1 MTDDATQEPSDA
13 REDEGPGC
21 MPAILA
27 SMVLMGIVGF
37 LTCGVMTWLIFE
49 KQDELA
55 LRSMRGSFI
64 PAVEQ
69 SLLEPEEKA
78 ATVKLLNTF
87 ADELERG
94 RLEGWQAS
102 GVMQRMTRLPVLQWG
117 QIRRIEK
124 FVDDHPDQF
133 SAGDSLQF
141 VRLRKGVERDKI
153 TTIDFVHILTPVLQ
167 SDPGN
172 EEAQLVEPLAVDSV
186 REVVKRARTSADR
199 GEVEPTPKDD
209 VGIDTLVRRQIE
221 AGIQK
226 GTY

>member
-1 MTDDATQEPSDA
+1 MSTSPSSPTPEST
-13 REDEGPGC
+13 EDEGPGC

-27 SMVLMGIVGF
+27 SMVLMGILGF
-37 LTCGVMTWLIFE
+37 LTCGVMTWLIFD

-69 SLLEPEEKA
+69 SLLAPEEKA
-78 ATVKLLNTF
+78 ATVKMLNEF

-102 GVMQRMTRLPVLQWG
+102 GVMQRLTRLPVLQWG
-117 QIRRIEK
+117 QLRRVEL
-124 FVDDHPDQF
+124 FVDDHSDDF
-133 SAGDSLQF
+133 SAEDSAQF
-141 VRLRKGVERDKI
+141 DRLRRGVERNKI

-167 SDPGN
+167 SDPDS
-172 EEAQLVEPLAVDSV
+172 EQAALAEPLDIQAVA
-186 REVVKRARTSADR
+186 EVVVRARTSADR
-199 GEVEPTPKDD
+199 AEVDANPTDD